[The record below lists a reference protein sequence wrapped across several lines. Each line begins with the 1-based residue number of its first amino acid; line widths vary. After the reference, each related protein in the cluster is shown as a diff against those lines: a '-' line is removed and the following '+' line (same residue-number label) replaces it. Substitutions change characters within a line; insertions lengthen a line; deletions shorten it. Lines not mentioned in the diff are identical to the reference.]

1 MTKILSKADLAG
13 TIDQWRAEATVYGPV
28 RRGDIIDFQQL
39 TGSNDEALTLD
50 ANSRYPPKALFLPQS
65 EAMFRM
71 NGSGLEPVEAASSE
85 RIVLG
90 IRPCDARACQL
101 LDGVFAGTEYTD
113 PYWSEKRRQTTLIA
127 LGCTDPCGTCFCTAV
142 GSGPFDDRGADVML
156 TDIGEAYVAQAG
168 SAQGRALLSR
178 LQDASQEQVDAS
190 SEAQAAARA
199 AIVKPFELDDIKE
212 TLYGL
217 FDDAFWYDVQQPC
230 LGCGV
235 CTFLCPTCHC
245 FDIVDEAQRG
255 ERVRNWD
262 TCMFRIYSQE
272 ASGHNPRPTNVE
284 RTRQRIM
291 HKYAY
296 FGELYDEVG
305 CTGCGRCVRYC
316 PAGIDMRQIIR
327 SSQSRG

>member
-39 TGSNDEALTLD
+39 TGSSDEALTLD

-156 TDIGEAYVAQAG
+156 NAAGLAFVAAG
-168 SAQGRALLSR
+168 SRWEQADGQVMYVFILSM
-178 LQDASQEQVDAS
+178 
-190 SEAQAAARA
+190 AAAEVAVGLALALRLYHRF
-199 AIVKPFELDDIKE
+199 KTLD
-212 TLYGL
+212 G
-217 FDDAFWYDVQQPC
+217 DAVR
-230 LGCGV
+230 
-235 CTFLCPTCHC
+235 
-245 FDIVDEAQRG
+245 EMRG
-255 ERVRNWD
+255 
-262 TCMFRIYSQE
+262 
-272 ASGHNPRPTNVE
+272 
-284 RTRQRIM
+284 
-291 HKYAY
+291 
-296 FGELYDEVG
+296 
-305 CTGCGRCVRYC
+305 
-316 PAGIDMRQIIR
+316 
-327 SSQSRG
+327 